1 METNDVVARWT
12 ADALLP
18 ALASMKLSI
27 TGEEVRAWLGDKDAA
42 EYCGMEAGR
51 PRSLAEVY
59 EQLHRADWWLWVAIA
74 AGVDR
79 RRVALA
85 ACACARTALRYM
97 PEGEPNSHRV
107 IELTERWARGEPEVT
122 LEHVESAFTDV
133 RRVAQRASPTS
144 VVGGVASAAIS
155 AANTARAVIPL
166 TGAAR
171 AVIPLTGA
179 ACGAAWDA
187 AIAFADATVGAD
199 ARIVTWRS
207 ARAKALADM
216 MPLVRELL
224 PLEVVAKAL
233 TESCAPT
240 KVASAT

>member
-18 ALASMKLSI
+18 ALASMKPSI
-27 TGEEVRAWLGDKDAA
+27 TGKEVQAWLGDKDAA
-42 EYCGMEAGR
+42 KCCDMEVGR

-85 ACACARTALRYM
+85 ACACARTALCYM
-97 PEGEPNSHRV
+97 PEGEPSSHRV

-122 LEHVESAFTDV
+122 LEHVESAFTDA
-133 RRVAQRASPTS
+133 RRVAQCASPTS
-144 VVGGVASAAIS
+144 VVGGVASAAAC
-155 AANTARAVIPL
+155 AANT
-166 TGAAR
+166 AR

-187 AIAFADATVGAD
+187 AIAFADATVGAG
-199 ARIVTWRS
+199 ASIATWRS